1 MPSGG
6 RGSREWVMTL
16 DDDDEDDEQEEFDD
30 QHTATRG
37 TNEQQG
43 GTGDEDDKL
52 AQVSASCGGTNS
64 YQKLTPHER
73 TQLDAELASL
83 DEQIRKL
90 RRLHAEIRSERDLI
104 AATIA
109 SRAQVQAPPRTSK
122 AGGQSA
128 SNSNAA
134 TIDYSKSSFSWSA
147 EIAKTAKDIWGV
159 KKWRPGQEGAINA
172 TMAGREVVAILPTGG
187 GKSLIFQIPALL
199 AAGTSIVVTPLI
211 SLMADQVHGLRS
223 RGIAAEMIH
232 ASTSQV
238 DIKEIMARMLGSA
251 ATTKGKGKKKEAI
264 NVDSEVVKLVYV
276 TPERIEKVRKAR
288 LFQLRQ
294 LRLTHLGS
302 PAVQDVRQHPPK
314 NVRRRTARSLRDRRG
329 ALLVDNGTRL

>member
-1 MPSGG
+1 
-6 RGSREWVMTL
+6 MTL
-16 DDDDEDDEQEEFDD
+16 DDDDDDDEQEELDD

-37 TNEQQG
+37 THEQQD

-52 AQVSASCGGTNS
+52 AQVSCRDLREAPEAD
-64 YQKLTPHER
+64 TPGR
-73 TQLDAELASL
+73 KQLDAELASL

-90 RRLHAEIRSERDLI
+90 RRLHAEIRSERDLL

-109 SRAQVQAPPRTSK
+109 SRAQVQAPLRTSK
-122 AGGQSA
+122 TGAQSA
-128 SNSNAA
+128 STSTAA
-134 TIDYSKSSFSWSA
+134 TIDYSKSSFPWTA

-199 AAGTSIVVTPLI
+199 ASGTSIVVTPLI

-232 ASTSQV
+232 ASTSQA

-251 ATTKGKGKKKEAI
+251 ATTKGKGKKKEAA

-276 TPERIEKVRKAR
+276 TPERIEKVSTPLPAAPTEAR
-288 LFQLRQ
+288 LFQLHR
-294 LRLTHLGS
+294 LRHASFSCT
-302 PAVQDVRQHPPK
+302 DC
-314 NVRRRTARSLRDRRG
+314 D
-329 ALLVDNGTRL
+329 